1 MKKILFVVEAMGG
14 GVFTYIVELANELV
28 NFYDIYIAYATRT
41 QTPENYKDYFDKR
54 IHLIKVESFVRSID
68 CKNDFKAFFEIKK
81 IANEIQPDIIHLHSS
96 KAGALGRIAFGSRKV
111 PVFYTPH
118 GYSFLMEDTSPIK
131 RKIYR
136 AIERLCGKTGCTVI
150 SCSEGE
156 HKETLSLTSKAVYV
170 NNGINIK
177 KLENLIKQCDIE
189 NGHDFTVFT
198 LGRICYQKNPELFN
212 KIATALPNI
221 KFVWI
226 GDGDMKDKL
235 TSPNIEVTG
244 WVNRQ
249 DALRYALNANA
260 FILTSLW
267 EGLPISLLEA
277 MYMKK
282 ICIVSNVIGNRD
294 VIHSGV
300 NGFVCDNIGDYIT
313 AIEESR
319 KEKCNQYIEKAY
331 SDILNIYNTKKM
343 SESYRLIYEQEI
355 REK

>member
-1 MKKILFVVEAMGG
+1 M
-14 GVFTYIVELANELV
+14 
-28 NFYDIYIAYATRT
+28 
-41 QTPENYKDYFDKR
+41 
-54 IHLIKVESFVRSID
+54 
-68 CKNDFKAFFEIKK
+68 
-81 IANEIQPDIIHLHSS
+81 
-96 KAGALGRIAFGSRKV
+96 
-111 PVFYTPH
+111 
-118 GYSFLMEDTSPIK
+118 
-131 RKIYR
+131 
-136 AIERLCGKTGCTVI
+136 
-150 SCSEGE
+150 
-156 HKETLSLTSKAVYV
+156 LS
-170 NNGINIK
+170 
-177 KLENLIKQCDIE
+177 
-189 NGHDFTVFT
+189 
-198 LGRICYQKNPELFN
+198 KNPELFN

-343 SESYRLIYEQEI
+343 SESYRFIYEQEI